1 MRVAGALGDLPLTVL
16 SAGRFPPGE
25 VEPAGFF
32 AAMQTMQGELAARST
47 NGRHIV
53 VADAGHYS
61 LVLHPEGSQETSAAV
76 RELLTAVR

>member
-32 AAMQTMQGELAARST
+32 AAMQTMQGELAARLS

-53 VADAGHYS
+53 VADAGHYM
-61 LVLHPEGSQETSAAV
+61 VLHPEGSQETSAAV